1 MEHTT
6 RRLCKIVIN
15 IDPLTPP
22 LIVSRFSFKGLSL
35 IAFFFLEVQN
45 KQQGQGSF
53 EYPDQPQLF
62 RLNLSTDQACL
73 CL

>member
-1 MEHTT
+1 MQDCNKH
-6 RRLCKIVIN
+6 RS
-15 IDPLTPP
+15 LTLLTLP

-35 IAFFFLEVQN
+35 VAFFFLEVQN

-53 EYPDQPQLF
+53 EHLGQPQLF
-62 RLNLSTDQACL
+62 CLNLSSDQDCL